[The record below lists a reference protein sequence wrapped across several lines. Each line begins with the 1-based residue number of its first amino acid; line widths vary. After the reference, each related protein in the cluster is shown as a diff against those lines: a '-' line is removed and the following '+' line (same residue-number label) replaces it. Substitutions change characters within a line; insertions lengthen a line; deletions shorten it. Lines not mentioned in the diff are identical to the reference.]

1 MARKQV
7 KPIGET
13 VVNKPETEV
22 VEETVAVE
30 EQETPKKRKKKPLKK
45 KTLRTLHLKL
55 SQPLLQLL
63 RKNTSQQVA
72 Y

>member
-30 EQETPKKRKKKPLKK
+30 EQETPKKRKKK
-45 KTLRTLHLKL
+45 
-55 SQPLLQLL
+55 
-63 RKNTSQQVA
+63 QVVETVQEEPVV
-72 Y
+72 